1 MSISN
6 NDQSSSNQTPRVK
19 TFKKGF
25 LKQFGIL
32 FILIPFFF
40 LLVWLGLNSAEAR
53 TASFVTA
60 GVTLLLSLA
69 PFLQVGSV
77 KVEPNKITIE
87 TFFEEKVFTASQI
100 KEIKMSTVRGRYG
113 RVTNFVNILPVE
125 GKNYP
130 VGKFIENEK
139 VIYDFLMNWWNT
151 YKNN

>member
-1 MSISN
+1 MSITN
-6 NDQSSSNQTPRVK
+6 NNPSSAVGSSRVK

-25 LKQFGIL
+25 IKQFGIL
-32 FILIPFFF
+32 FVLIPFFF
-40 LLVWLGLNSAEAR
+40 LLVWLGLAEAEAR
-53 TASFVTA
+53 TASFVSA
-60 GVTLLLSLA
+60 GACILLSLI
-69 PFLQVGSV
+69 PFFQVGSV
-77 KVEPNKITIE
+77 KVEPNKLTIE

-100 KEIKMSTVRGRYG
+100 KEIKMSSVRGRYG

-139 VIYDFLMNWWNT
+139 VIYDFLINWWNT